1 MTRCTFKQGQ
11 YNCGSYAFN
20 LWKENIEQ
28 GDYCDHHYWQDQ
40 AEKARADEREACAKV
55 CDEASDKAL
64 ALQSGRQD
72 DLGSIILRHHAV
84 AHQSDA
90 AAIRTRGQ
98 AS

>member
-1 MTRCTFKQGQ
+1 MS
-11 YNCGSYAFN
+11 NCNHDVIAWRDENGKAH
-20 LWKENIEQ
+20 LWGCYQCRVKFVPITQLVDEVLL
-28 GDYCDHHYWQDQ
+28 
-40 AEKARADEREACAKV
+40 ERELCAKV

-90 AAIRTRGQ
+90 AAIRARNQ
-98 AS
+98 E